1 MSDHKRREAG
11 LPATKPQ
18 PIALATEV
26 PVNSQVLWPGWVLNG
41 IGERI
46 YRARFTSA
54 EYPEWDRVREQ
65 VREDH
70 RTMARA
76 ALQWIEA
83 QGWVKMPTQGE
94 GESNA

>member
-11 LPATKPQ
+11 LPVTKPQ
-18 PIALATEV
+18 QTTDITPPNT
-26 PVNSQVLWPGWVLNG
+26 QVLWPSWVLNG

-46 YRARFTSA
+46 YHARFPNA
-54 EYPEWDRVREQ
+54 DDPEWDRVREQ
-65 VREDH
+65 VREEH

-83 QGWVKMPTQGE
+83 QGWVKMPTQGQE
-94 GESNA
+94 GSA